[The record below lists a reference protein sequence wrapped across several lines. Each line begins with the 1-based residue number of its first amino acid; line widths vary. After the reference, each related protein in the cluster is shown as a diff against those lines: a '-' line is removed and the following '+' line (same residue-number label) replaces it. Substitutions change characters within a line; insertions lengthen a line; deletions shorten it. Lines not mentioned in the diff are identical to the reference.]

1 CKDGRKLAQSLK
13 ARGIQGVRFVPL
25 DVRPRS
31 NKFEWEVCHGVNIL
45 LLDREALDSPELGAE
60 LAAALYKLFP
70 KDFELDKTLA
80 LVGSRQVLEG
90 IRAGG
95 DPRTL
100 ALHWE
105 VQLEKFRKLRGR
117 SLLYGDSN

>member
-1 CKDGRKLAQSLK
+1 M
-13 ARGIQGVRFVPL
+13 
-25 DVRPRS
+25 
-31 NKFEWEVCHGVNIL
+31 
-45 LLDREALDSPELGAE
+45 GAE
-60 LAAALYKLFP
+60 LAAALHKLFP

-90 IRAGG
+90 IRAGA

-105 VQLEKFRKLRGR
+105 VELEKFRRVR
-117 SLLYGDSN
+117 EHYLLY